1 MKSIASLVLLSS
13 LGLALPIYENTL
25 KGTRT
30 IEGLDHLK
38 NDVTRTGTEQL
49 ILSQGHASWKIEDME
64 PESNPP
70 SGSEHPR
77 PRPSF
82 PEYEQDRQDQELA
95 FIRSNEKEFNLPAR
109 VTKPYTNSKQA
120 ELGPLEL
127 SKSSQPKTSSY
138 GVFLGKWL
146 PFKRPYSISHCHH
159 NHHTNSISNSSSA
172 ESNSHTLAYL
182 KPLDVL
188 DVMESYGPECVG
200 LAIFVLV
207 PIAYFVLE
215 LLELVIK
222 YFVREKFPERGR
234 DRVRLVGPERQLRAM
249 NDLQREKDV
258 GDERCWY
265 VRCSRG

>member
-25 KGTRT
+25 KGPRT
-30 IEGLDHLK
+30 IERLDHLK
-38 NDVTRTGTEQL
+38 NDVTRPGTEQL
-49 ILSQGHASWKIEDME
+49 ILSQGHASWQLEDME
-64 PESNPP
+64 PESNLP

-82 PEYEQDRQDQELA
+82 QEYEQDRQDQELA
-95 FIRSNEKEFNLPAR
+95 FIRSNGKEFNLPVR
-109 VTKPYTNSKQA
+109 VTKSYTTPKQA

-146 PFKRPYSISHCHH
+146 PFKKPYSTSHCHH
-159 NHHTNSISNSSSA
+159 NHNDHETNSISNSSS
-172 ESNSHTLAYL
+172 EQSDSHTLAYL

-200 LAIFVLV
+200 SSH
-207 PIAYFVLE
+207 
-215 LLELVIK
+215 
-222 YFVREKFPERGR
+222 
-234 DRVRLVGPERQLRAM
+234 LRP
-249 NDLQREKDV
+249 
-258 GDERCWY
+258 
-265 VRCSRG
+265 CSNRILCS

>member
-1 MKSIASLVLLSS
+1 MKPIASLVLLSS

-30 IEGLDHLK
+30 IDGLDHLK

-49 ILSQGHASWKIEDME
+49 ILIQGHASWQDME
-64 PESNPP
+64 PGSNPA

-82 PEYEQDRQDQELA
+82 PEYQQDRQVQELA
-95 FIRSNEKEFNLPAR
+95 FIRSNEREFNLPAR
-109 VTKPYTNSKQA
+109 VTKSYTTSKQA

-146 PFKRPYSISHCHH
+146 PSKRPYSTSHCHH
-159 NHHTNSISNSSSA
+159 NHHDPKSISNSSS
-172 ESNSHTLAYL
+172 EQSNSHTLAYL

-215 LLELVIK
+215 LLELLIK

-258 GDERCWY
+258 SDERCWY